1 MSKIVD
7 AAKEELKGLAEE
19 IKHVESVLKE
29 LKQVEKKLNKVI
41 ADFSEPQGEAPAVG
55 NSPTVNAQFFG
66 GGESPRYI
74 WRRLEGGE
82 RDESN
87 HQAGQ

>member
-55 NSPTVNAQFFG
+55 NSPTVNA
-66 GGESPRYI
+66 
-74 WRRLEGGE
+74 
-82 RDESN
+82 
-87 HQAGQ
+87 